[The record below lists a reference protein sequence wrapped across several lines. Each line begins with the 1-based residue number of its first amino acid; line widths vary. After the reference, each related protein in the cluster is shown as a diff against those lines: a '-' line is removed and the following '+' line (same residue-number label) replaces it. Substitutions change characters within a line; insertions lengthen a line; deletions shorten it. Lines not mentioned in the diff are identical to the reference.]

1 MKSKNFV
8 NNGSKS
14 IKGGRR
20 VKSWEIE
27 KMLKEDIREK
37 KKAGSGAFHMRGKG
51 VRHGFNGAL
60 RTPFHFM
67 KTKEKNK
74 LSGEVTV
81 HNMFTTILNWNEW
94 EMKDQESQKL
104 LMTKWREI
112 YKNTE
117 IMEKL
122 GEGRDRKFN
131 TQSFADIVNAL
142 GCPPK
147 AKGGSRPKE
156 DSQPK
161 RKYAKRQAVA
171 TIQPVETETMEFDFD
186 SALPPAK
193 LELAPEAPRTII
205 FNGLN
210 LEYNGEYNC
219 EDLTKIFTK
228 LQLLVDGETNK
239 FKISLALVEMG

>member
-1 MKSKNFV
+1 M
-8 NNGSKS
+8 
-14 IKGGRR
+14 
-20 VKSWEIE
+20 KSWEIE

-37 KKAGSGAFHMRGKG
+37 KKTGSGAFHMRGKG
-51 VRHGFNGAL
+51 VRHGFSGAL

-94 EMKDQESQKL
+94 EMKDKESQKL

-122 GEGRDRKFN
+122 SEGRN
-131 TQSFADIVNAL
+131 TMLNSQSFADIVNGL

-147 AKGGSRPKE
+147 QKGGSQPKS

-161 RKYAKRQAVA
+161 RKYKQRVAKAVA
-171 TIQPVETETMEFDFD
+171 AIQPEEQTDFDFD
-186 SALPPAK
+186 SALPPSQ
-193 LELAPEAPRTII
+193 LVFAPEQPKAII
-205 FNGLN
+205 MNGLN
-210 LEYNGEYNC
+210 LEYNGEYTS
-219 EDLTKIFTK
+219 EEVTKIFTK
-228 LQLLVDGETNK
+228 LQLLVDGEPNK
-239 FKISLALVEMG
+239 YKICLALVEV

>member
-8 NNGSKS
+8 NNGINT

-37 KKAGSGAFHMRGKG
+37 KKTGSGAFHMRGKG
-51 VRHGFNGAL
+51 VKHGISGAL

-74 LSGEVTV
+74 LNGEVKV
-81 HNMFTTILNWNEW
+81 HNMFTTILNWNEFQL
-94 EMKDQESQKL
+94 KDTETQKTL
-104 LMTKWREI
+104 LTKWRETFS
-112 YKNTE
+112 NVQTQE
-117 IMEKL
+117 QLQVGREKA
-122 GEGRDRKFN
+122 FN
-131 TQSFADIVNAL
+131 TQSFADLVNAL

-147 AKGGSRPKE
+147 RKGGS
-156 DSQPK
+156 QPK
-161 RKYAKRQAVA
+161 ARGPYKPRQAVA
-171 TIQPVETETMEFDFD
+171 KVQPAPIEETTEFDFD

-193 LELAPEAPRTII
+193 LELAPEQPKTII

-210 LEYNGEYNC
+210 LEYNGEYNS
-219 EDLTKIFTK
+219 EELTKIFTK

>member
-1 MKSKNFV
+1 L
-8 NNGSKS
+8 
-14 IKGGRR
+14 
-20 VKSWEIE
+20 KSWEIE
-27 KMLKEDIREK
+27 KMLKDDIREK
-37 KKAGSGAFHMRGKG
+37 KKTGSGAFHMRGKG
-51 VRHGFNGAL
+51 VRHGFSGAL

-74 LSGEVTV
+74 LSGEVSV

-94 EMKDQESQKL
+94 DLKDEETQKM

-117 IMEKL
+117 IMDKL
-122 GEGRDRKFN
+122 SEGRHAKLN

-156 DSQPK
+156 NSEPK

-171 TIQPVETETMEFDFD
+171 AVQPLKEKPTGFDFD
-186 SALPPAK
+186 SALPPSK
-193 LELAPEAPRTII
+193 LELAPEPEQPKIVI

-219 EDLTKIFTK
+219 DELTKIFTK
-228 LQLLVDGETNK
+228 LQLLVDGEPNK
-239 FKISLALVEMG
+239 YKISLALVEMG